1 MSLGRASSMR
11 ADEFFGDDAFTEVV
25 KGQRRIADR
34 FAVAERVQ
42 RLSEQLMPTL
52 DRANRMMIRNLKA
65 IKE

>member
-1 MSLGRASSMR
+1 MR

-42 RLSEQLMPTL
+42 RLNEQLMPTL
-52 DRANRMMIRNLKA
+52 DAGRGRR
-65 IKE
+65 